1 MDLGTGE
8 RFGNGIGER
17 NRVRGTESG
26 PGRRCQVLIFKI
38 VCTKNGTVSPGT
50 FILHA
55 KSVYPLPI
63 QLKVKLHRCY
73 FLYYGIKKM
82 LTIARFFGTLYTDK
96 AIGVAFIYNKKLNL
110 TGDKTMTNTK
120 NTQNKKTTE
129 QQNNTRDA
137 LIKTAKKDLRAYES
151 ATQKQHDTW
160 SKLFFGLRA
169 VALADTSTT
178 KSKDADAII
187 KKHCLQ
193 AITDVYS
200 VEWVKNN
207 KTRASEYN
215 KILCFAYTMEDTQ
228 AKKFFSDN
236 NQKTALALA
245 RGKREPATRSEY
257 SKACTYVN
265 SLSKININD
274 IKPTEARDLLKI
286 LTVVYKRLDAKVT
299 SLKNMYGV
307 NKQAANQ

>member
-1 MDLGTGE
+1 M
-8 RFGNGIGER
+8 
-17 NRVRGTESG
+17 
-26 PGRRCQVLIFKI
+26 
-38 VCTKNGTVSPGT
+38 
-50 FILHA
+50 
-55 KSVYPLPI
+55 
-63 QLKVKLHRCY
+63 
-73 FLYYGIKKM
+73 
-82 LTIARFFGTLYTDK
+82 
-96 AIGVAFIYNKKLNL
+96 
-110 TGDKTMTNTK
+110 KTQ
-120 NTQNKKTTE
+120 NTQNNKTTK
-129 QQNNTRDA
+129 QINTTRAA

-160 SKLFFGLRA
+160 SKLFLGLRA

-178 KSKDADAII
+178 KSKDADTLV

-193 AITDVYS
+193 AITDVYG
-200 VEWVKNN
+200 VDWVKNN

-215 KILCFAYTMEDTQ
+215 KILCYTYTMEDTQ

-245 RGKREPATRSEY
+245 RGKKKTACRSEF

-274 IKPTEARDLLKI
+274 IKPSEARDLLKI
-286 LTVVYKRLDAKVT
+286 LTVVYKRLDSKVA